1 VKKQAAKKR
10 KPDEVLDID
19 LASMC
24 ERNEDIDL
32 GIDLTKLI
40 EKKRPRKKELSTW
53 LWGVDCDK
61 KGLSPER
68 ALKKIAGGS

>member
-1 VKKQAAKKR
+1 VKKQAEKKR
-10 KPDEVLDID
+10 EPEEVLGID

-32 GIDLTKLI
+32 GIDLTKLAN
-40 EKKRPRKKELSTW
+40 EKRSRKKDLSTW

-61 KGLSPER
+61 RGMSPER
-68 ALKKIAGGS
+68 VLKKIAGGS